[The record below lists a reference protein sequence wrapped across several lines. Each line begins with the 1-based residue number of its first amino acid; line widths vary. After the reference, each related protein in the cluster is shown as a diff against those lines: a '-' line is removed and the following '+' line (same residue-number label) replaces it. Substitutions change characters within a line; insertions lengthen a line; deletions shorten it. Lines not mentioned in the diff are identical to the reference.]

1 MADGQLAV
9 NTEATSPGLFFKNAS
24 GNLVKVGPVHVGTTA
39 PNASPASGGETGNTL
54 GEQWL
59 DTTGGTY
66 VFKVWDGSAW
76 RSETG
81 TFVDVN
87 GDTMTGALGVIAGS
101 ASTPGLFVSGDTN
114 TGIYSPGA
122 DQLSIATGGTERF
135 RVDST
140 GQIEAV
146 SLGTAAAPTFSWTGD
161 PNTGIY
167 SPGADQLAISS
178 NGTQRL
184 LIDSSGNVTIDSTL
198 KTTNL
203 QHASA
208 ASPSIVLASDGT
220 ATAQLS
226 SLNGGPLAGLR
237 NRVINGRFDIWQ
249 RGTSSTSVG
258 YQTADRFRYS
268 DNGSSITITQSQQ
281 SFTLGQTDVPGEPA
295 YFYRVAKTVAGTSGN
310 FTAIE
315 HGIEDVRTLAGQ
327 TATISFYAK
336 CGSGTA
342 SSTVYLAQYFGSGGS
357 ANVNTSTVTCTLTTS
372 WQKFTATVS
381 VPSISGKT
389 VGAGHCVFL
398 TIQLPNNAVQTVDL
412 ALAQVEAGS
421 VATPF
426 ERRSYGQELVL
437 CQRYFEKSN
446 LLDNALTAIGLE
458 GSVIFDNVGGGTR
471 GNVAFKTRKRSTPTI
486 VYYNPQTGT
495 AGQIRNT
502 TNNTNV
508 TAASPIHV
516 GETSF
521 STDQG
526 VISTGAIGAYHY
538 TAAAEF

>member
-1 MADGQLAV
+1 M
-9 NTEATSPGLFFKNAS
+9 
-24 GNLVKVGPVHVGTTA
+24 
-39 PNASPASGGETGNTL
+39 
-54 GEQWL
+54 
-59 DTTGGTY
+59 
-66 VFKVWDGSAW
+66 
-76 RSETG
+76 
-81 TFVDVN
+81 
-87 GDTMTGALGVIAGS
+87 
-101 ASTPGLFVSGDTN
+101 
-114 TGIYSPGA
+114 
-122 DQLSIATGGTERF
+122 
-135 RVDST
+135 
-140 GQIEAV
+140 
-146 SLGTAAAPTFSWTGD
+146 
-161 PNTGIY
+161 
-167 SPGADQLAISS
+167 
-178 NGTQRL
+178 
-184 LIDSSGNVTIDSTL
+184 STL

-208 ASPSIVLASDGT
+208 ASPSIVLASDGS

-249 RGTSSTSVG
+249 RGTSSTSLG
-258 YQTADRFRYS
+258 YQTADRFRYA

-412 ALAQVEAGS
+412 ALVQVEAGS

-426 ERRSYGQELVL
+426 ERRSYGQELAL
-437 CQRYFEKSN
+437 CQRYLPAFISTGSN
-446 LLDNALTAIGLE
+446 NALCPAYSYNTTGVSAQVQFPVTARVSPTGI
-458 GSVIFDNVGGGTR
+458 SISSASHFTFQAVNSFVPSAVTFDNTTASNANITLTVSG
-471 GNVAFKTRKRSTPTI
+471 A
-486 VYYNPQTGT
+486 T
-495 AGQIRNT
+495 AGQGGRVIF
-502 TNNTNV
+502 NN
-508 TAASPIHV
+508 AS
-516 GETSF
+516 GQLLF
-521 STDQG
+521 
-526 VISTGAIGAYHY
+526 TGC
-538 TAAAEF
+538 EL